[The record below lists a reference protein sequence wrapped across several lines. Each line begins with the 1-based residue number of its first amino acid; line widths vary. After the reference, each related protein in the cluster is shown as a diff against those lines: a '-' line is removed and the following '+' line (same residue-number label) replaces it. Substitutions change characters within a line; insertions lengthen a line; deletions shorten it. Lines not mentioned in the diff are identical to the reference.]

1 MVGKGG
7 IISVV
12 ARDGRTSLGCSQL
25 SWYALCVLRAN
36 AAAPGRAASTWS
48 TV

>member
-12 ARDGRTSLGCSQL
+12 DGRTSLGCSAEL
-25 SWYALCVLRAN
+25 VRC
-36 AAAPGRAASTWS
+36 AARERRMLQ
-48 TV
+48 